1 VKVLRSVLYAQAAVW
16 GACGLAIVTF
26 PRSLIH
32 GLFHQPPYPDYAYVR
47 VAGVLSLGLALLVV
61 LVAQR
66 LEDVWWW
73 SWAFLIT
80 AAGVMTVTALQL
92 LFGNGTG
99 SSNWLWAI
107 FAAVNAVFTIA
118 LLVGIGRAAQEKPF
132 A

>member
-1 VKVLRSVLYAQAAVW
+1 MKLLRSVLYAQAAVW
-16 GACGLAIVTF
+16 GSCGLAIATF
-26 PRSLIH
+26 PRYLIH
-32 GLFHQPPYPDYAYVR
+32 HVFRQPPYPDYAYVR
-47 VAGVLSLGLALLVV
+47 VAGVLSLGLALLMV

-80 AAGVMTVTALQL
+80 TAGVMTVTGLHL
-92 LFGNGTG
+92 LFGNGAG

-107 FAAVNAVFTIA
+107 FAAVNAVFTIV